1 MLRML
6 ERRLINLT
14 AEEKLEQVNLH
25 IDIEK
30 LTLLEEIS
38 WRHKSRLL
46 HLREGDSNTRF
57 FHRMANSNRKN
68 NGIESFMVN
77 GSLSSDQGM
86 DAYCI
91 TQFFMNLYSKQQVDR
106 QFPDVLEFPIK
117 SNDNADWLER
127 PFEEAEIYDII

>member
-6 ERRLINLT
+6 ERRLINLI

-38 WRHKSRLL
+38 WRQKSRLL

>member
-1 MLRML
+1 ML

-38 WRHKSRLL
+38 WRQKSRLL

-77 GSLSSDQGM
+77 GSLSSYQGM

>member
-38 WRHKSRLL
+38 WRQKSRLL

-68 NGIESFMVN
+68 NDIESFMVN
-77 GSLSSDQGM
+77 GSLSSDMGM

>member
-1 MLRML
+1 MLGML

-14 AEEKLEQVNLH
+14 AEEKFEKVNLH
-25 IDIEK
+25 TYIEK

-38 WRHKSRLL
+38 WRQKSRLL

>member
-1 MLRML
+1 ML

-38 WRHKSRLL
+38 WRQKSRLL

-127 PFEEAEIYDII
+127 PFEEVEIYDII